1 MITHTAE
8 EIHRLVAVID
18 DRAWTEFAC
27 CRGRLDL
34 FFEPF
39 REQAPQREVREEAA
53 RQLCA
58 QCPVQRPCRESGRRN
73 HESGI
78 WGGETEEDRVRAGF
92 PIRTVTRASL
102 AVAKVAVAPSPQ
114 PSAQKPEVA

>member
-1 MITHTAE
+1 VITRTAE
-8 EIHRLVAVID
+8 EIHRLVGVID
-18 DRAWTEFAC
+18 DRAWTEFAR

-53 RQLCA
+53 RHLCA
-58 QCPVQRPCRESGRRN
+58 QCPVQTPCRDSGRRN

-102 AVAKVAVAPSPQ
+102 SVARVAVAPPPQ
-114 PSAQKPEVA
+114 PSAPKPEVA